1 VKALGMGMVV
11 LLSLKA
17 LKISAE
23 GNFNAKSILNLFFPT
38 L

>member
-1 VKALGMGMVV
+1 VKALGMGMVA

-23 GNFNAKSILNLFFPT
+23 GNFNAELILNLFFLT